1 MATVCAEKTTKRF
14 VGGQFV
20 SFGDREVINTMR
32 DRNITERPITKAEF
46 EELTRKFRSSM
57 VRLKQRNKKLDAVFL
72 IDSSSSVGR
81 RNFMSEVKFVK
92 KLLSD
97 FPVSLNYTRV
107 SVVQFSSQGRI
118 HRHIDQISMPKRDN
132 DKCMLINHE
141 ILKLRFIGG
150 GTFTYGA
157 LREAHG
163 SSFESFLTLHEPQL
177 RQSAVPPHFWPS
189 LCNKLHNQIFDAGDS
204 LSLLLLDYG
213 EEGRQDD
220 DPVWT
225 VVVSKEG
232 GIEENDGDAIFLVD
246 HAWTFRMDSAKKQL
260 EQMPRLLTR
269 MCVIMGVDQ
278 ENETQEECVKKVMR
292 KVWRYNSMYSVNAT
306 GISIENQMPIWYI
319 MDELGSG
326 IQHSDSPNFRIVP
339 FLHLPDQVTYSVL
352 FPVADCEEDEIVT
365 RDFVE
370 QYSADDEKRRNAL
383 LLPWKSTSFLEEE
396 YIQVEPAKD
405 YFLGGR
411 VREESLPDGEIEGP
425 EIDANRPLKVYAD
438 YSFVQKYLTDEA
450 FEIVDSPEEA
460 DVLWLSSHF
469 KDYKEFSKQNPNKFI
484 NQFPYENVL
493 TVKDLLSIVCRR
505 MASQHSNE
513 DTLET
518 YPKWLPTTYNLNTE
532 LIQFV
537 SYFQRRQAK
546 SLDNHWICKPWN
558 LARGLDMHITSDIG
572 HIMRLP
578 ATGPKIAQK
587 YIENPVLFHRTDLEG
602 AHVKFDV
609 RYVILLKSTNPLCA
623 YIYLVVEIRIV
634 FTCPLAIW
642 HPVDFQQF
650 WLDFIP
656 IPAEDNISCI

>member
-1 MATVCAEKTTKRF
+1 MNGATA
-14 VGGQFV
+14 
-20 SFGDREVINTMR
+20 D
-32 DRNITERPITKAEF
+32 
-46 EELTRKFRSSM
+46 
-57 VRLKQRNKKLDAVFL
+57 
-72 IDSSSSVGR
+72 
-81 RNFMSEVKFVK
+81 
-92 KLLSD
+92 
-97 FPVSLNYTRV
+97 
-107 SVVQFSSQGRI
+107 
-118 HRHIDQISMPKRDN
+118 
-132 DKCMLINHE
+132 
-141 ILKLRFIGG
+141 
-150 GTFTYGA
+150 
-157 LREAHG
+157 G

-269 MCVIMGVDQ
+269 MCVIMGVNQ

-396 YIQVEPAKD
+396 YIQVEPVKD

-411 VREESLPDGEIEGP
+411 AREESLPDGEIEGP
-425 EIDANRPLKVYAD
+425 EINANRPLKVYAD

-450 FEIVDSPEEA
+450 FEIVKSPEEA

-623 YIYLVVEIRIV
+623 YIYRNFFLRFANRPYRLEEDGFEYETHFTVMNYTESADLYHLPCAEFLIKWSEQYPENPWEGVEVAICEMLREILMGAVHKVPPCGIGASPQSRALYAADIILSWDGDKIQPKLLEVNWMPDCQRACEYYPDFYNDV
-634 FTCPLAIW
+634 FKLLFLNQPNQNVFRSIA
-642 HPVDFQQF
+642 
-650 WLDFIP
+650 
-656 IPAEDNISCI
+656 N